1 MCGRLDT
8 GLVLVVFMTLSM
20 VLTVVCLL
28 SLVQYQHCPVLFP
41 NNTVSGV
48 LSTSTLIF
56 LYIMVNFRRIKIAC
70 GTKVK
75 TKYFW

>member
-48 LSTSTLIF
+48 LSKSALIF

-70 GTKVK
+70 GSKVK

>member
-41 NNTVSGV
+41 NNTVSDAFAEKNV
-48 LSTSTLIF
+48 IYF
-56 LYIMVNFRRIKIAC
+56 NIALYHA
-70 GTKVK
+70 
-75 TKYFW
+75 

>member
-48 LSTSTLIF
+48 LSKIYFNIS
-56 LYIMVNFRRIKIAC
+56 LYHGNH
-70 GTKVK
+70 G
-75 TKYFW
+75 

>member
-41 NNTVSGV
+41 NNTVSDV
-48 LSTSTLIF
+48 LSKSALIF